1 MTVSGVL
8 MLSACT
14 TTADYTM
21 GEEFVPDNQ
30 NLSIRRRTYSGGR
43 LYENGQARECS
54 LTQTRLYQ
62 TDSVKSA
69 NLSYLYFGQELSDTF
84 GMRKAGFFSQML
96 FNYTIDEERGWGYR
110 PIFDSMQLA
119 LEIKSF
125 HGDTT
130 YKQRFEVYEIVSND
144 YFKDTPDSVFYTNF
158 DASKYIGRNPIFTFT
173 FPDQDNG
180 IYTTSTEVR
189 LQETPAT
196 RDYVDRLMLLGNM
209 DENDG
214 FAKDVDELYTV
225 GNEKKFV
232 DAFKGVYV
240 VPAGDP
246 AQSGTRGAMYASDI
260 ETTGIYL
267 YTRSREEAD
276 PAIIRDTNYMV
287 YNFYLDPATYGQFDA
302 GNVSINTVEHDFSGV
317 KLFDREMID
326 SENDNRA
333 EVLTGFIDGMGGVV
347 TELRFTDEMLQ
358 SLADLVLAEDCNAVS
373 VNQAM
378 LSVYVEQADYDYM
391 KIDPIV
397 IAPILDKAMTRLGMY
412 TNYKSITPVP
422 DYLYSYES
430 TYTIAYDGNLNRSL
444 ACYKMDIS
452 NYIQSLILAC
462 ADNLKEDGR
471 TVDFE
476 KIDEVHRRVYLAP
489 EAYGLFGFDRVAVI
503 GGNSEIGGLLN
514 TAPITLDMTYT
525 VFK

>member
-8 MLSACT
+8 LLSACT

-30 NLSIRRRTYSGGR
+30 QLSMRRRTYSGGK
-43 LYENGQARECS
+43 LYENGETRDCP

-69 NLSYLYFGQELSDTF
+69 NLAYVYFGQEKSDTF

-96 FNYTIDEERGWGYR
+96 FNYTLDEERGWGYR

-119 LEIKSF
+119 LEIKAF

-130 YKQRFEVYEIVSND
+130 YKQRFNVYEITSNA
-144 YFKDTPDSVFYTNF
+144 YFEQTPDSVFYIDF
-158 DASKYIGRNPIFTFT
+158 DASKYIGDKPIFTFT

-180 IYTTSTEVR
+180 VYTTSTEVR

-196 RDYVDRLMLLGNM
+196 RDYVNRLMLMNNM
-209 DENDG
+209 ADNEG

-240 VPAGDP
+240 VPADDLSAG
-246 AQSGTRGAMYASDI
+246 ATRGAMYASDI
-260 ETTGIYL
+260 EATAMYL
-267 YTRSREEAD
+267 YARSREQDD
-276 PAIIRDTNYMV
+276 PTIIRDTSYMV
-287 YNFYLDPATYGQFDA
+287 YSLYLDPATYGKLDA
-302 GNVSINTVEHDFSGV
+302 GNVSINTVEHDFSNV
-317 KLFDREMID
+317 ALFDEASID
-326 SENDNRA
+326 AESETRP
-333 EVLTGFIDGMGGVV
+333 EVLTGFVDGMGGVV

-378 LSVYVEQADYDYM
+378 LNIYVEQSDYDYLQ
-391 KIDPIV
+391 IDPLV
-397 IAPILDKAMTRLGMY
+397 MAPILDKAMTRLGTY
-412 TNYKSITPVP
+412 VNYKSVTPIA
-422 DYLYSYES
+422 DYLYTYES
-430 TYTIAYDGNLNRSL
+430 SYSIAYGGNLNRSL
-444 ACYKMDIS
+444 ACYRMDIS

-462 ADNLKEDGR
+462 SDNLKEDGR
-471 TVDFE
+471 TVDFD
-476 KIDEVHRRVYLAP
+476 KIDEKYRRVYIAP

-503 GGNSEIGGLLN
+503 GGNSEVNGQRNG
-514 TAPITLDMTYT
+514 APITLDMTYT

>member
-1 MTVSGVL
+1 MTAVGVL
-8 MLSACT
+8 TLASCT

-21 GEEFVPDNQ
+21 GEEFVPENQ
-30 NLSIRRRTYSGGR
+30 ELSMRRRTYSGGK
-43 LYENGQARECS
+43 LYENGSERECS

-62 TDSVKSA
+62 TDSLRSA
-69 NLSYLYFGQELSDTF
+69 NLSYVYFGQELSDTF

-96 FNYTIDEERGWGYR
+96 FNYTLDEERGWGYR

-130 YKQRFEVYEIVSND
+130 YKQRFNVYEITSNA
-144 YFKDTPDSVFYTNF
+144 YFDESPDSTFYINF
-158 DASKYIGRNPIFTFT
+158 DASKYIGAEPIFTFT

-196 RDYVDRLMLLGNM
+196 RDYVNRLMLMNNM
-209 DENDG
+209 DDNDG
-214 FAKDVDELYTV
+214 FAKDDDELYVV
-225 GNEKKFV
+225 GNEDKFV
-232 DAFKGVYV
+232 EAFKGVYV
-240 VPAGDP
+240 VPADDLS
-246 AQSGTRGAMYASDI
+246 QSGSRGAMYSSDI
-260 ETTGIYL
+260 ETTGMYL
-267 YTRSREEAD
+267 YTRSREEED
-276 PAIIRDTNYMV
+276 PTIIRDTNYMV
-287 YNFYLDPATYGQFDA
+287 YNLYLDPATYGKLAA
-302 GNVSINTVEHDFSGV
+302 GNVSINTVEHDFSAV
-317 KLFDREMID
+317 TLFDTASID
-326 SENDNRA
+326 SENDNRP

-358 SLADLVLAEDCNAVS
+358 SLADMALAEDCNAVS

-378 LSVYVEQADYDYM
+378 LSVYVEQADYDYLKLNPTVM
-391 KIDPIV
+391 
-397 IAPILDKAMTRLGMY
+397 APILDKAMTRLGMY
-412 TNYKSITPVP
+412 GTYKTVTPIA
-422 DYLYSYES
+422 DYLYTYES
-430 TYTIAYDGNLNRSL
+430 SYTVAYDGNLNRSL

-462 ADNLKEDGR
+462 THNLKEDGR
-471 TVDFE
+471 TVDFD
-476 KIDEVHRRVYLAP
+476 KIEEIYRRVYLGP

-503 GGNSEIGGLLN
+503 GGNSEVNGLSN
-514 TAPITLDMTYT
+514 SAPITLDMTYT

>member
-21 GEEFVPDNQ
+21 GEEFVPENQ
-30 NLSIRRRTYSGGR
+30 QFSIRRRTYSGGK
-43 LYENGQARECS
+43 LYENGEQRECA
-54 LTQTRLYQ
+54 LAQTRLYQ
-62 TDSVKSA
+62 TDSVRSA
-69 NLSYLYFGQELSDTF
+69 NLSQVYFGQEQSDTF

-96 FNYTIDEERGWGYR
+96 FNYTLDEDRGWGYR

-144 YFKDTPDSVFYTNF
+144 YFEDTPDSVFYINF
-158 DASKYIGRNPIFTFT
+158 DASKYIGKEPIFTFT

-180 IYTTSTEVR
+180 VYTTSTEVR
-189 LQETPAT
+189 LHETPAT
-196 RDYVDRLMLLGNM
+196 RNYVDRLMLLGNM
-209 DENDG
+209 DDNDG

-225 GNEKKFV
+225 GNEEKFV

-240 VPAGDP
+240 VPADDLP
-246 AQSGTRGAMYASDI
+246 QGTRGAMYASDI
-260 ETTGIYL
+260 ETTGMYL
-267 YTRSREEAD
+267 YSRSREEED
-276 PAIIRDTNYMV
+276 PTIIRDTSYMV
-287 YNFYLDPATYGQFDA
+287 YNFYLDPATYGKLAA
-302 GNVSINTVEHDFSGV
+302 GNVSINTVDHDFSAV
-317 KLFDREMID
+317 TLFDKESID
-326 SENDNRA
+326 AENNDRA

-378 LSVYVEQADYDYM
+378 LSVYVEQSDYDYM
-391 KIDPIV
+391 QIDPIV

-412 TNYKSITPVP
+412 TNYKKMTAIA
-422 DYLYSYES
+422 DYLYTYES
-430 TYTIAYDGNLNRSL
+430 SYTVAYDGNLNRSL

-471 TVDFE
+471 TVDVD

-503 GGNSEIGGLLN
+503 GGNSEVGGQRN
-514 TAPITLDMTYT
+514 SAPITLDMTYT